1 MHLVGHSQIWASQDR
16 GQLLTNHGCK
26 LVVMDMGM
34 LELVHIHKII
44 FSCQVANALTW
55 IGGDNT
61 VVGIK
66 AHKDSF
72 LCCARIL
79 KGSDCQ

>member
-1 MHLVGHSQIWASQDR
+1 
-16 GQLLTNHGCK
+16 
-26 LVVMDMGM
+26 MGM
-34 LELVHIHKII
+34 LELVQIHKII
-44 FSCQVANALTW
+44 FSCQVANVLTW